1 MTAIDALD
9 PRRSALLL
17 IDMQNA
23 FCHPEGTLGISGVDV
38 APAQATYGP
47 VRTLAEAF
55 GAQGIPV
62 IWTRQVHLA
71 RDAARDAKSL
81 AAHTARRKQVSAVSG
96 SWDAELVDELADL
109 AGDPTFVMT
118 KHRFGAFYETRLQ
131 ALLDMLGVKALFVA
145 GVTANACVETTL
157 REAYLRDYD
166 VVAVTDAIA
175 AVRPQW
181 LPAAQQVWAQYLGV
195 LATSAEVVEWLATAT
210 KARASRL
217 HHLLL
222 EVADL
227 ERSLNFYHN
236 VLGFTIRD
244 RDRFRDGRD
253 LVVTDQGL
261 GLVARDG
268 AAKGAASQS
277 AASGGAAS
285 GGALEH
291 LCFTARG
298 VDELAERARAAG
310 HPIVRG
316 PGPGPYGHTVYI
328 EDPDG
333 NHVEL
338 AEPEAS

>member
-1 MTAIDALD
+1 MSAIDAID
-9 PRRSALLL
+9 PERSALLL

-38 APAQATYGP
+38 TPAQATYGP

-55 GAQGIPV
+55 YAHDLPV

-71 RDAARDAKSL
+71 RDAARDAKTL
-81 AAHTARRKQVSAVSG
+81 AAHTAKRKRVSALSG
-96 SWDAELVDELADL
+96 SWDAQLVDEVADL
-109 AGDPTFVMT
+109 AVDPDFVMI

-131 ALLDMLGVKALFVA
+131 SLLNMLGVKALFVA

-181 LPAAQQVWAQYLGV
+181 LPTAQAVWAQYLGV
-195 LATSAEVVEWLATAT
+195 LATSAEVTGWLAAAT
-210 KARASRL
+210 RPRATRL

-227 ERSLNFYHN
+227 DQSLDFYQN
-236 VLGFTIRD
+236 VLGFTVRK
-244 RDRFRDGRD
+244 REPFRDGRD

-261 GLVARDG
+261 GLVARG
-268 AAKGAASQS
+268 H
-277 AASGGAAS
+277 GGAR
-285 GGALEH
+285 GGLEH
-291 LCFTARG
+291 LCFAARG

-310 HPIVRG
+310 CRIVRE
-316 PGPGPYGHTVYI
+316 PGPGPYGHTVYL

-338 AEPEAS
+338 AEAEAS

>member
-1 MTAIDALD
+1 VSAIEVID
-9 PRRSALLL
+9 PSQSALLL

-38 APAQATYGP
+38 TPAQATYGP

-55 GAQGIPV
+55 RAHGVPV

-71 RDAARDAKSL
+71 KDAARDAKSL
-81 AAHTARRKQVSAVSG
+81 ASHTAKRKQVSAISG
-96 SWDAELVDELADL
+96 SWDAQLVDELTDL
-109 AGDPTFVMT
+109 ADDPTFVIT

-131 ALLDMLGVKALFVA
+131 SLLDMLGVKALFVA

-181 LPAAQQVWAQYLGV
+181 LPTAQAVWAQYLGV
-195 LATSAEVVEWLATAT
+195 LATTEEVTAWLAAAT
-210 KARASRL
+210 QPRATRL

-222 EVADL
+222 EVASLD
-227 ERSLNFYHN
+227 RSLDFYQN
-236 VLGFTIRD
+236 TLRFTVRK
-244 RDRFRDGRD
+244 REAFRDGRE

-268 AAKGAASQS
+268 
-277 AASGGAAS
+277 GGR
-285 GGALEH
+285 GGLEH
-291 LCFTARG
+291 LCFAARG
-298 VDELAERARAAG
+298 VDELAQRARTAG
-310 HPIVRG
+310 YPVVRG

-328 EDPDG
+328 QDPDG
-333 NHVEL
+333 NQVEL
-338 AEPEAS
+338 AELETS

>member
-1 MTAIDALD
+1 MSEIDALD

-23 FCHPEGTLGISGVDV
+23 FCHSDGTLGISGVDV
-38 APAQATYGP
+38 APAQTTYGP
-47 VRTLAEAF
+47 VRKLAEAF
-55 GAQGIPV
+55 QARGLPV

-71 RDAARDAKSL
+71 RDASRDAKTL
-81 AAHTARRKQVSAVSG
+81 ASHTARRKQVSAISG
-96 SWDAELVDELADL
+96 SWDAQLVDELADL
-109 AGDPTFVMT
+109 ARDPTFVMT

-181 LPAAQQVWAQYLGV
+181 LPTAQAVWAQYLGV
-195 LATSAEVVEWLATAT
+195 LATSDEVTGWLAA
-210 KARASRL
+210 ASRPRALNL

-227 ERSLNFYHN
+227 DRSLDFYQN
-236 VLGFTIRD
+236 VLGFTVRK
-244 RDRFRDGRD
+244 REPFRDGRD

-261 GLVARDG
+261 GLVAVG
-268 AAKGAASQS
+268 E
-277 AASGGAAS
+277 GGER
-285 GGALEH
+285 GGLEH
-291 LCFTARG
+291 LCFGARG

-310 HPIVRG
+310 HQIVRG
-316 PGPGPYGHTVYI
+316 PGPGPYGHTVYLA
-328 EDPDG
+328 DPDG

-338 AEPEAS
+338 AELETP

>member
-1 MTAIDALD
+1 MSAIEVID
-9 PRRSALLL
+9 PSRSALLL

-38 APAQATYGP
+38 TPAQATYGP

-55 GAQGIPV
+55 RAHGVPV

-71 RDAARDAKSL
+71 KDAARDAKSL
-81 AAHTARRKQVSAVSG
+81 ASHTAKRKQVSAVSG
-96 SWDAELVDELADL
+96 SWDAQLVDELADL
-109 AGDPTFVMT
+109 AGDPTFVVT

-131 ALLDMLGVKALFVA
+131 SLLDMLGVKALFVA

-181 LPAAQQVWAQYLGV
+181 LPTAQAVWAQYLGV
-195 LATSAEVVEWLATAT
+195 LATTEEVTAWLAAAAQPRAT
-210 KARASRL
+210 RL

-227 ERSLNFYHN
+227 DRSLDFYQN
-236 VLGFTIRD
+236 TLRFTVRK
-244 RDRFRDGRD
+244 REPFRDGRD

-268 AAKGAASQS
+268 GQR
-277 AASGGAAS
+277 GG
-285 GGALEH
+285 LEH
-291 LCFTARG
+291 LCFGARG
-298 VDELAERARAAG
+298 VDELAQRARAG
-310 HPIVRG
+310 GYRVVRG

-333 NHVEL
+333 NQVEL
-338 AEPEAS
+338 AELETS